1 MGFVW
6 LDVGDLVVWT
16 RTHRFIFCFTFL
28 SPVWLTTQNHST
40 LVTER
45 SAVPFLPVNPEY
57 SATRN
62 QVNTHILV
70 YVCND
75 WFKGTDRGEGKKDKM
90 EISYFLDRQFMC
102 LLGGDRERSVKL
114 AAAVPQL
121 WECNLSALSLYL
133 SSSPCE
139 VESEISSPLT
149 KFIVIWMAHFWC
161 KHSNPSVHT
170 HTYKQLPHGHVCF
183 HVIGQ
188 FTVVR
193 GCYLWSKTEEITS
206 LELNFCEWFY
216 TLVGADLLVL
226 LCRCLDANLIV
237 EFMFLCTCCVA
248 VCVESMTVFFHST
261 W

>member
-1 MGFVW
+1 MGCVW

-90 EISYFLDRQFMC
+90 EISYFLDGQFMC
-102 LLGGDRERSVKL
+102 LLGGGRERSVKL

-149 KFIVIWMAHFWC
+149 KFIVICMAHFWC

-170 HTYKQLPHGHVCF
+170 HIQTTPTWPRLLSRDWAVHC
-183 HVIGQ
+183 GQ
-188 FTVVR
+188 RLLFMVENRRNRIFRVEL
-193 GCYLWSKTEEITS
+193 LWM
-206 LELNFCEWFY
+206 
-216 TLVGADLLVL
+216 VL
-226 LCRCLDANLIV
+226 HFGRSWPSCALMQMPGR
-237 EFMFLCTCCVA
+237 
-248 VCVESMTVFFHST
+248 
-261 W
+261 